1 MAVPMIVKM
10 PEPMTAP
17 IPSEVRLSQ
26 PRDFFNRTS
35 AFSESDMSWS
45 IPLQRK
51 SCEATHLLRSRPG
64 KPAESHHPML
74 FWSKKRTSIYPE
86 TVRRATCCRLVFV
99 GRLSFLGLLKLR
111 IALDEF
117 LRAAPGKTYRD
128 AAVFVIAFDAYDC
141 SNTETGMA
149 HPSAEHGICVTPAF
163 GGWAPKR
170 T

>member
-26 PRDFFNRTS
+26 PGDFFNRTS
-35 AFSESDMSWS
+35 AFSESHMTWS

-51 SCEATHLLRSRPG
+51 SCEATDLLRSRPG

-74 FWSKKRTSIYPE
+74 FWSKKRPSIYPE

-99 GRLSFLGLLKLR
+99 TRLSFLGLLKLR

-117 LRAAPGKTYRD
+117 LCAASGETYRD
-128 AAVFVIAFDAYDC
+128 AAVFVIALDTYAC
-141 SNTETGMA
+141 SHHVTVRA
-149 HPSAEHGICVTPAF
+149 HPSAGPGVCHTPAV
-163 GGWAPKR
+163 R
-170 T
+170 R